1 MAQVVTSAESTG
13 EEPFQQRPNL
23 VQELL
28 HGHPTLGS
36 FIVLIAAAVIFGL
49 FNHRFYRPG
58 NISIMLQQVAV
69 IGTLS
74 LGQTV
79 IILTAGIDLSVGA
92 AMILAQ
98 LIMAKLAVSSGVPVA
113 PAILAGVAAGAG
125 TGLVNGALVTRIN
138 LPPFIVTLGTLSI
151 FDALGILYSGG
162 QTYNAP
168 SGNILAWPGTVIS
181 VGSFRITAGVLMM
194 LGMFVI
200 VGYMLGRTGW
210 GRHVYAVGD
219 DLDASLLAG
228 IRTRRTLLS
237 VYLLAGLIFGVA
249 GWIQVGRVGSAST
262 NISATLNLDSI
273 TAVVIGGTSLFGG
286 RGLVLGTLFG
296 ALIVEVFQNGLS
308 LAGVQDLYQLMAE
321 GVLVLAAVALDQWI
335 RRVRR

>member
-1 MAQVVTSAESTG
+1 MSQSAVVEDAR
-13 EEPFQQRPNL
+13 EEPFQGRRNL
-23 VQELL
+23 VRELL
-28 HGHPTLGS
+28 HAHPTLGS
-36 FIVLIAAAVIFGL
+36 LIVLVAAGAIFGL
-49 FNHRFYRPG
+49 VNHRFLVPV
-58 NISIMLQQVAV
+58 NVSIMLQQVAV
-69 IGTLS
+69 IGSLA

-98 LIMAKLAVSSGVPVA
+98 LIMAELAVASGVPA
-113 PAILAGVAAGAG
+113 PVAILVGVAAGAA
-125 TGLVNGALVTRIN
+125 TGILNGALVTRAN

-151 FDALGILYSGG
+151 FTALGILYSGG

-168 SGNILAWPGTVIS
+168 PGGLLAWTGTIVSI
-181 VGSFRITAGVLMM
+181 GSFQITTGVLMM
-194 LGMFVI
+194 LAMYVI
-200 VGYMLGRTGW
+200 VGYMLGRTAW

-219 DLDASLLAG
+219 DLEASRLAG
-228 IRTRRTLLS
+228 VRTERVLFS
-237 VYLLAGLIFGVA
+237 VYILAGVIFGLA

-262 NISATLNLDSI
+262 NISTTLNLDSI

-286 RGLVLGTLFG
+286 RGVVLGTLFG

-308 LAGVQDLYQLMAE
+308 LAGVEDLYQLMAE
-321 GVLVLAAVALDQWI
+321 GILVLAAVGVDQWI

>member
-1 MAQVVTSAESTG
+1 MSQSAVVEDTL
-13 EEPFQQRPNL
+13 EEPFQGRRNR
-23 VQELL
+23 VRELL
-28 HGHPTLGS
+28 HAHPTLGS
-36 FIVLIAAAVIFGL
+36 LIVLVAAGVIFGL
-49 FNHRFYRPG
+49 VNHRFLVPV
-58 NISIMLQQVAV
+58 NVSIMLQQVAV
-69 IGTLS
+69 IGALA

-98 LIMAKLAVSSGVPVA
+98 LIMAELAVASGVPA
-113 PAILAGVAAGAG
+113 PAAILVGVAAGAA
-125 TGLVNGALVTRIN
+125 TGVLNGALVTRAT

-151 FDALGILYSGG
+151 FTALGILYSGG
-162 QTYNAP
+162 QTYTAVP
-168 SGNILAWPGTVIS
+168 GSLLAWTGTVVAI
-181 VGSFRITAGVLMM
+181 GSFQITTGVLMM
-194 LGMFVI
+194 LAMYLV
-200 VGYMLGRTGW
+200 VGYMLGRTAW

-219 DLDASLLAG
+219 DLEASRLAG
-228 IRTRRTLLS
+228 VRTDRVLFS
-237 VYLLAGLIFGVA
+237 VYILAGVIFGLA

-262 NISATLNLDSI
+262 NISTTLNLDSI

-308 LAGVQDLYQLMAE
+308 LAGVEDLYQLMAE
-321 GVLVLAAVALDQWI
+321 GILVLAAVGVDQWI

>member
-1 MAQVVTSAESTG
+1 MTQTPVSEEVAH
-13 EEPFQQRPNL
+13 EEPFQQRPNML
-23 VQELL
+23 QDLL
-28 HGHPTLGS
+28 HAHPTLGS
-36 FIVLIAAAVIFGL
+36 FIVLVVAAVVFGL
-49 FNHRFYRPG
+49 FNHRFYRAG
-58 NISIMLQQVAV
+58 NVSIMLQQVAV

-98 LIMAKLAVSSGVPVA
+98 LVMAKLAVASGVPVA
-113 PAILAGVAAGAG
+113 PAILAGIAVGAG
-125 TGLVNGALVTRIN
+125 TGIVNGALVSRVN
-138 LPPFIVTLGTLSI
+138 LQPFIVTLGTLSI

-162 QTYNAP
+162 QTYNVP
-168 SGNILAWPGTVIS
+168 PGSIVAWPGTTIS
-181 VGSFRITAGVLMM
+181 IGSFRITTGVLMM
-194 LGMFVI
+194 LAMFII
-200 VGYMLGRTGW
+200 VGYMLSRTGW

-219 DLDASLLAG
+219 DLEASLFAG
-228 IRTRRTLLS
+228 VRTRRVLLS
-237 VYLLAGLIFGVA
+237 VYVLAGVIYGLA

-286 RGLVLGTLFG
+286 RGVVLGTLFG

-321 GVLVLAAVALDQWI
+321 GFLVLAAVGLDQWI

>member
-1 MAQVVTSAESTG
+1 MSQSAVVEDTR
-13 EEPFQQRPNL
+13 EEPFQGRRNL
-23 VQELL
+23 VRELL
-28 HGHPTLGS
+28 HAHPTLGS
-36 FIVLIAAAVIFGL
+36 LIVLVAAGVIFGL
-49 FNHRFYRPG
+49 VNHRFLVPV
-58 NISIMLQQVAV
+58 NVSIMLQQVAV
-69 IGTLS
+69 IGALA

-98 LIMAKLAVSSGVPVA
+98 LVMAELAVASGVPA
-113 PAILAGVAAGAG
+113 PAAILLGVAAGAA
-125 TGLVNGALVTRIN
+125 TGILNGALVTRAN

-151 FDALGILYSGG
+151 FTALGILYSGG

-168 SGNILAWPGTVIS
+168 PGGLLAWTGTIVSI
-181 VGSFRITAGVLMM
+181 GSFQITTGVLMM
-194 LGMFVI
+194 LAMYLI
-200 VGYMLGRTGW
+200 VGYMLGRTAW

-219 DLDASLLAG
+219 DLEASRLAG
-228 IRTRRTLLS
+228 VRTERVLFS
-237 VYLLAGLIFGVA
+237 VYILAGVIFGLA

-262 NISATLNLDSI
+262 NISTTLNLDSI

-286 RGLVLGTLFG
+286 RGVVLGTLFG

-308 LAGVQDLYQLMAE
+308 LAGVEDLYQLMAE
-321 GVLVLAAVALDQWI
+321 GILVLAAVGVDQWI

>member
-1 MAQVVTSAESTG
+1 MSQSAVVEDTL
-13 EEPFQQRPNL
+13 EEPFQGRRNR
-23 VQELL
+23 VRELL
-28 HGHPTLGS
+28 HAHPTLGS
-36 FIVLIAAAVIFGL
+36 LIVLVAAVVIFGL
-49 FNHRFYRPG
+49 VNHRFLVPV
-58 NISIMLQQVAV
+58 NVSIMLQQVAV
-69 IGTLS
+69 IGSLA

-98 LIMAKLAVSSGVPVA
+98 LIMAELAVASGVPA
-113 PAILAGVAAGAG
+113 PVAILVGVAAGAA
-125 TGLVNGALVTRIN
+125 TGILNGALVTRAN

-151 FDALGILYSGG
+151 FTALGILYSGG

-168 SGNILAWPGTVIS
+168 PGGLLAWTGTIVSI
-181 VGSFRITAGVLMM
+181 GSFQITTGVLMM
-194 LGMFVI
+194 LAMYVI
-200 VGYMLGRTGW
+200 VGYMLGRTAW

-219 DLDASLLAG
+219 DLEASRLAG
-228 IRTRRTLLS
+228 VRTERVLFS
-237 VYLLAGLIFGVA
+237 VYILAGVIFGLA

-262 NISATLNLDSI
+262 NISTTLNLDSI

-286 RGLVLGTLFG
+286 RGVVLGTLFG

-308 LAGVQDLYQLMAE
+308 LAGVEDLYQLMAE
-321 GVLVLAAVALDQWI
+321 GILVLAAVGVDQWI